1 MDWFPHKRWS
11 WYHHFISKNL
21 KLSAFTIPSS
31 ESVSS
36 SKLKA
41 LNDLRGFP
49 CLEALKILL
58 NILWISPFWRGIWS
72 SEARAPQP
80 RIRHTVSRVE
90 RKLYLATKNLTLQGG
105 RLGRWGRGGWGV
117 MKDDTNSNSLHLF
130 FLGKLPPKI
139 TINLCIFWFSPK
151 WVPFH
156 DLCVCPWRWD
166 ICLLKWCGWLFEEPC
181 LVRCVETN
189 LPLYRTE
196 WRCKAG
202 VVGGWTN
209 PVNLHHFP
217 WLGWKYKCL
226 KRPISGAVLNPGST
240 HDFSD
245 LINLDFP
252 KYNRKIPGFIIQ
264 AITGNTV
271 SMWRCYDSPWWVSEV
286 FTMNQTVLHPC
297 VIAFLSQF
305 LVAPISI
312 GAKWTR
318 YWKLNQ
324 TLFFPYSNETRI
336 RLWFL
341 KHTNS
346 TTVFFLSAAFPGA

>member
-1 MDWFPHKRWS
+1 M
-11 WYHHFISKNL
+11 N
-21 KLSAFTIPSS
+21 FTI
-31 ESVSS
+31 
-36 SKLKA
+36 
-41 LNDLRGFP
+41 
-49 CLEALKILL
+49 LEGDFRL
-58 NILWISPFWRGIWS
+58 
-72 SEARAPQP
+72 EARAPQP

-105 RLGRWGRGGWGV
+105 RLGRWGRGIRGHEGWHQLKQFAPV
-117 MKDDTNSNSLHLF
+117 